1 MIGNLILYTLLIV
14 ILDRSLLNHEKY
26 IRPVRPGS
34 KENLN
39 EDTPVLEIINTSHK
53 FKNGKTEGLVDI
65 NIGVKRNQV
74 FGLLGSNG
82 SGKSTLLNIMTGLT
96 KQD

>member
-1 MIGNLILYTLLIV
+1 MLENLILYTLLIV

-26 IRPVRPGS
+26 IRPVRSNP

-39 EDTPVLEIINTSHK
+39 DETVVLKIVSTSHK

-65 NIGVKRNQV
+65 NIEVKRNQV

-82 SGKSTLLNIMTGLT
+82 SGKRTLLNIMTGLT
-96 KQD
+96 RQD